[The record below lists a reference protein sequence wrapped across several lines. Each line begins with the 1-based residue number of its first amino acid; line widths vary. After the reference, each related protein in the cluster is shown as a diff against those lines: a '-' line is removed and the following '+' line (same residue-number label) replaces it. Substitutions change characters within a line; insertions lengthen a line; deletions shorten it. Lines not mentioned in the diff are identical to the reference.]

1 MKKNG
6 NKGREE
12 ETNHSVIFVNIA
24 AIKPKMLKFN
34 SNELHNARPSII
46 GTKLILVQK
55 PVISPIIKWDMMTV
69 NIGDEDIIVS
79 TNDIEEYLSAIRQS
93 KIESILKSI
102 ETDNVVKN

>member
-6 NKGREE
+6 NRGREEE

-55 PVISPIIKWDMMTV
+55 PVISPIIK
-69 NIGDEDIIVS
+69 
-79 TNDIEEYLSAIRQS
+79 
-93 KIESILKSI
+93 
-102 ETDNVVKN
+102 

>member
-1 MKKNG
+1 
-6 NKGREE
+6 
-12 ETNHSVIFVNIA
+12 
-24 AIKPKMLKFN
+24 MLKFN

-69 NIGDEDIIVS
+69 NIGDEDFIVS